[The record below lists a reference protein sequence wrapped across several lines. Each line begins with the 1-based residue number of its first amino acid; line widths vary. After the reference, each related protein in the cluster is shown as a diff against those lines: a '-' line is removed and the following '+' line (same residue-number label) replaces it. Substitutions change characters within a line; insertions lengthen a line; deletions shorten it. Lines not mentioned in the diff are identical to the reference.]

1 MPGGIQ
7 YHSGG
12 SGGSGDSGA
21 WEILHLDDAEYSTTS
36 TASTVTKNF
45 RFVQSAQNPVHSL
58 KVYVSA
64 WNVTSSAVTT
74 VSVDVDG
81 QNTQTATTSAT
92 TEDIL
97 LLDTIPGPADNGI
110 HTINLSLSTSNTSYS
125 AHTKLWEVYQA

>member
-12 SGGSGDSGA
+12 SGGSGA
-21 WEILHLDDAEYSTTS
+21 WKVLHLDDAEYSTTS
-36 TASTVTKNF
+36 TTPAVVKNF
-45 RFVQSAQNPVHSL
+45 RFVQNKQNPVHSL

-64 WNVTSSAVTT
+64 WNATSSAVTT
-74 VSVDVDG
+74 VSVNVDG

-97 LLDTIPGPADNGI
+97 SFDTISCPTDNGI

-125 AHTKLWEVYQA
+125 AHTKLWEVYQS